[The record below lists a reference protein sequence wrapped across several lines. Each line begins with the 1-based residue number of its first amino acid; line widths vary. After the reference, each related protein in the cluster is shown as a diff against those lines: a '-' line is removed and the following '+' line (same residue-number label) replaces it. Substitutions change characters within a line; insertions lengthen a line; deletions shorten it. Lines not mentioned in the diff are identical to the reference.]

1 VQALNHYVGFY
12 YPDPVF
18 VDPNYAVHPDAIAAP
33 EWILGPVVFLAVAA
47 AGVFVALAPTDRKLR
62 LGLLGQLAGATVAF
76 VGTFA
81 IVQYRL
87 FQAGHALGE
96 SAPVVGVREFT
107 PPLLGGYEIA
117 NISGVAWF
125 GPGGYLA
132 GIGFLLL
139 VVAYLLRDSQVT
151 VGEAP
156 GRVRDRLSGEV
167 TKTATATES
176 PNRSVRPPRKLPRHR
191 PPRTPNPSR
200 PRTGRHRTTRER
212 TDRPKTDPKRGKLMS
227 RLPSIGGLGSA
238 RAVFVAA
245 AVVLAVVLAGVVAAT
260 GAGSPGATRPAP
272 ETEANRSSSRRRTTR
287 TDRRTRGPRRSCA
300 TGDDTDADPEI
311 YDDLSAAVDAAGPG
325 DTIELSGVFEP
336 AETVI
341 VDEPGMTIRAAST
354 HDALIDGG
362 GEDTTIAVR
371 APNATVEGS
380 GSTTPEKTSNRRTPR
395 CTSPRTPRERLSR
408 TCTSPTPRSG
418 SGSTA
423 PTK

>member
-1 VQALNHYVGFY
+1 MFVVALLVPVWRIAFEAPQYPEGLLVELYAYPRLGGDYAEVQALNHYVGFY

-132 GIGFLLL
+132 GSGFSSSSSPTCS
-139 VVAYLLRDSQVT
+139 ATRRSRS
-151 VGEAP
+151 ARRP
-156 GRVRDRLSGEV
+156 GGSEIASREV

-212 TDRPKTDPKRGKLMS
+212 TDRPKTDPKRG
-227 RLPSIGGLGSA
+227 
-238 RAVFVAA
+238 
-245 AVVLAVVLAGVVAAT
+245 
-260 GAGSPGATRPAP
+260 
-272 ETEANRSSSRRRTTR
+272 
-287 TDRRTRGPRRSCA
+287 
-300 TGDDTDADPEI
+300 
-311 YDDLSAAVDAAGPG
+311 
-325 DTIELSGVFEP
+325 
-336 AETVI
+336 
-341 VDEPGMTIRAAST
+341 
-354 HDALIDGG
+354 
-362 GEDTTIAVR
+362 
-371 APNATVEGS
+371 
-380 GSTTPEKTSNRRTPR
+380 
-395 CTSPRTPRERLSR
+395 
-408 TCTSPTPRSG
+408 
-418 SGSTA
+418 
-423 PTK
+423 

>member
-1 VQALNHYVGFY
+1 MFVVALLVPVWRIAFEAPQYPEGLLVELYAYPRLGGDYAEVQALNHYVGFY

-156 GRVRDRLSGEV
+156 GRVRDRLSGGNEDGDGDGEPEQIGPAAEEIAEAQ
-167 TKTATATES
+167 TAANPES
-176 PNRSVRPPRKLPRHR
+176 VS
-191 PPRTPNPSR
+191 TPDGPTSDDS
-200 PRTGRHRTTRER
+200 G
-212 TDRPKTDPKRGKLMS
+212 TDGSTQNGPKT
-227 RLPSIGGLGSA
+227 
-238 RAVFVAA
+238 
-245 AVVLAVVLAGVVAAT
+245 GV
-260 GAGSPGATRPAP
+260 
-272 ETEANRSSSRRRTTR
+272 N
-287 TDRRTRGPRRSCA
+287 
-300 TGDDTDADPEI
+300 
-311 YDDLSAAVDAAGPG
+311 
-325 DTIELSGVFEP
+325 
-336 AETVI
+336 
-341 VDEPGMTIRAAST
+341 
-354 HDALIDGG
+354 
-362 GEDTTIAVR
+362 
-371 APNATVEGS
+371 
-380 GSTTPEKTSNRRTPR
+380 
-395 CTSPRTPRERLSR
+395 
-408 TCTSPTPRSG
+408 
-418 SGSTA
+418 
-423 PTK
+423 